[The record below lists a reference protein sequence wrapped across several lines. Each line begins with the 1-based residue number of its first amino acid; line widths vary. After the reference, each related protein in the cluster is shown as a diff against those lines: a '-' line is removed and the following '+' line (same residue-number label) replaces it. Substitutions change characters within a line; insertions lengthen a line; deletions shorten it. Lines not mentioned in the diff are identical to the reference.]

1 MIVFTAKK
9 ESKMNDDEWRM
20 EQSVSVSGRNSFVHA
35 TLSRFLSNLSLVHT
49 YTHTQAHTHDKVS
62 LGFSVIFEWLLI
74 KISN

>member
-20 EQSVSVSGRNSFVHA
+20 EQSVSVSVSGRNGFVHA

-49 YTHTQAHTHDKVS
+49 HKHTHTTNECSPKAS
-62 LGFSVIFEWLLI
+62 LGFSVIL
-74 KISN
+74 NDC

>member
-20 EQSVSVSGRNSFVHA
+20 EQSVSVSGRNGFVHA

-49 YTHTQAHTHDKVS
+49 YTHTHKHTHTTNECSPKAS
-62 LGFSVIFEWLLI
+62 LGFSVIFE
-74 KISN
+74 